1 MSPAPAGPKA
11 DVCVL
16 ISVKEGTTV
25 KEYLDL
31 FWSHANSKTIK
42 AKGKSYTLPAPRSG
56 FCDEKKTRV
65 FVNTKAKQLVVTSS
79 GATPS
84 SMPSWLAA
92 CPREVAWRVRQC
104 DVLTQ
109 LSGMRP
115 PWCAADGEL

>member
-65 FVNTKAKQLVVTSS
+65 FVNTKA
-79 GATPS
+79 P
-84 SMPSWLAA
+84 
-92 CPREVAWRVRQC
+92 
-104 DVLTQ
+104 TQ
-109 LSGMRP
+109 LMLMVFGVDLEIMGTMMGGPEFKEMGEVMWDMTGMCFPVDP
-115 PWCAADGEL
+115 PPPPGA